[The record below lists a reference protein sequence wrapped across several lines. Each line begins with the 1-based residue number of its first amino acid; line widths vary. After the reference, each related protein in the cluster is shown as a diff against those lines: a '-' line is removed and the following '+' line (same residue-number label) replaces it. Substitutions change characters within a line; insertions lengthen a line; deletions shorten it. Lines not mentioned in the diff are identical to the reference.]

1 MMGSLVSRVKICL
14 CALYPVRAR
23 ILLLGL
29 DSSGKTTTL
38 YQLKLNEKVS
48 TISTVG
54 FNVET
59 LEPINGVSFTVWDI
73 SLNPQTW
80 PFYKHYF
87 ANTQGM
93 IFVVDSMDTERHAD
107 AKQLLHM
114 VLEEADMEGVPFIVL
129 CNKQDLEG
137 TRRPSDLALELEL
150 DRWTGCSWEILG
162 CCAVSGDGLQEAQR
176 TLSDMIKKR
185 GITMS

>member
-1 MMGSLVSRVKICL
+1 MGVLISKVKLCL
-14 CALYPVRAR
+14 SAWYPVKAR
-23 ILLLGL
+23 VLLLGL
-29 DSSGKTTTL
+29 DCSGKTTTL
-38 YQLKLNEKVS
+38 YQWKMKERVS

-59 LEPINGVSFTVWDI
+59 LEPINGVCFTVWDI

-93 IFVVDSMDTERHAD
+93 MFVVDSKDSERHLD

-114 VLEEADMEGVPFIVL
+114 ILEEASLEGVPFIVL
-129 CNKQDLEG
+129 ANKQDLEG
-137 TRRPSDLALELEL
+137 AKKPSDLASEFQL
-150 DRWTGCSWEILG
+150 DKRTGCTWEAFG
-162 CCAVSGDGLQEAQR
+162 CCAASGDGLWEALR
-176 TLSDMIKKR
+176 TLSEMIRRR
-185 GITMS
+185 GVIMS

>member
-1 MMGSLVSRVKICL
+1 MGSLISKVKICL
-14 CALYPVRAR
+14 SAWYPVRAR
-23 ILLLGL
+23 VLLLGL
-29 DSSGKTTTL
+29 YSSGKTTTL
-38 YQLKLNEKVS
+38 YQLKLREKVT

-73 SLNPQTW
+73 SLNSQTW

-93 IFVVDSMDTERHAD
+93 IFVVDCKDAEKHTD

-114 VLEEADMEGVPFIVL
+114 ILGETDMEGVPFIIIA
-129 CNKQDLEG
+129 NKQDLQD
-137 TRRPSDLALELEL
+137 TKKPSDLALDLEL
-150 DRWTGCSWEILG
+150 DKWTGHAWEIFG
-162 CCAVSGDGLQEAQR
+162 CSAISGDGLQEALNS
-176 TLSDMIKKR
+176 LSVMIKKR